1 MYMADFK
8 VAPLKPRIPLDLL
21 EKLDMRVG
29 TIDKVE
35 DVEGSDKLV
44 KLSVNFGDKR
54 RCVLVG
60 MKKERKNPREIEGM
74 QALFLVN
81 VDPRKMMGHESEAML
96 LDIGYPDGITPVLAV
111 PEKPVPDGS
120 RAG

>member
-1 MYMADFK
+1 MADFK

-120 RAG
+120 RTG